1 MEHRTMIKTTIAA
14 GLIGLGAL
22 AAAPA
27 QADGFTVV
35 IGDDGGRLTFQAGPP
50 APVNFYGYGYA
61 WPGYGWGD
69 YDRPDYGWGDH
80 DRHDRH
86 QVLSSKEVREV
97 LRDRGYRDI
106 DYLDKRGTIYQVR
119 ATDYRGH
126 RVELVVSA
134 RNASIITA
142 YRIR

>member
-1 MEHRTMIKTTIAA
+1 MIKTTIAA

-22 AAAPA
+22 AAAPV
-27 QADGFTVV
+27 QAAGFTVD
-35 IGDDGGRLTFQAGPP
+35 IGDDGGRLTVEAGPA
-50 APVNFYGYGYA
+50 APVNYYGYGYA
-61 WPGYGWGD
+61 WPGQGWADYDQPGYGWD
-69 YDRPDYGWGDH
+69 DH

-86 QVLSSKEVREV
+86 HVLSAKEVHEI
-97 LRDRGYRDI
+97 LRHRGYRNI
-106 DYLDKRGTIYQVR
+106 DTLDKRGTIYQVR

-126 RVELVVSA
+126 RVGLVVSA

>member
-1 MEHRTMIKTTIAA
+1 MFKTTIAA

-27 QADGFTVV
+27 QADGFSVD
-35 IGDDGGRLTFQAGPP
+35 IGDDGARLTYQAGPP
-50 APVNFYGYGYA
+50 AAVNFYGYGYA
-61 WPGYGWGD
+61 MPGYGWGD
-69 YDRPDYGWGDH
+69 DDRPGYGWGDH
-80 DRHDRH
+80 DHHDHH

-97 LRDRGYRDI
+97 LHHRGYRNI
-106 DYLDKRGTIYQVR
+106 DTLDKRGTIYQVR

-126 RVELVVSA
+126 RVGLVVSA